1 MMRSNWA
8 ETASADGW
16 AKMVRMAAATI
27 SALALG
33 TLANTLRMQW
43 ISCRIRHEVHY
54 AEQRIMPI
62 WRRQPLW
69 GKGFVFLKS
78 A

>member
-8 ETASADGW
+8 ETASAAGW

-33 TLANTLRMQW
+33 TLANTL
-43 ISCRIRHEVHY
+43 
-54 AEQRIMPI
+54 A
-62 WRRQPLW
+62 
-69 GKGFVFLKS
+69 
-78 A
+78 